1 MVRYNTNGS
10 IDNTFGTNGIVITP
24 IGSSELIS
32 QLQPLYKL
40 IGKIVLAGYT
50 DNGSNDDF
58 ALTRYNIDGSLRY
71 IHSVPKWNTNY
82 TYRIWR
88 R

>member
-24 IGSSELIS
+24 IGSLDVIS

-40 IGKIVLAGYT
+40 MGKIVWKVIQT
-50 DNGSNDDF
+50 MVVMM
-58 ALTRYNIDGSLRY
+58 ILR
-71 IHSVPKWNTNY
+71 
-82 TYRIWR
+82 
-88 R
+88 